1 MSDHIYLLFLC
12 HILNIHLSI
21 EVLFTIIR
29 CFFTIWLNWCVRFDC
44 FWSIYTYK
52 SNFNFFPFAICC
64 NKCITIYDSIYMY
77 FSLSLMLVLF
87 DDCEPLFLKGP
98 VWLINWKANTPTTK
112 TAKTMILNDF
122 SNSKMSP
129 TLLISIINII
139 YKLKLVVND
148 FLF

>member
-1 MSDHIYLLFLC
+1 
-12 HILNIHLSI
+12 
-21 EVLFTIIR
+21 
-29 CFFTIWLNWCVRFDC
+29 
-44 FWSIYTYK
+44 
-52 SNFNFFPFAICC
+52 
-64 NKCITIYDSIYMY
+64 
-77 FSLSLMLVLF
+77 MLVLF
-87 DDCEPLFLKGP
+87 DDCEPLFLKRP
-98 VWLINWKANTPTTK
+98 SVINKLKANTPTTK